1 MHPCWKCS
9 CYLKGGMLE
18 TISKNEGEKLMIA
31 FILYLIL
38 AYLIGAIPTGLLLT
52 RLTGGG
58 DIRSVGSGNIG
69 ATNVYRTAGRK
80 LGILT
85 LIGDALKG
93 LLPVLVAATL
103 LSYGDERLGAVAIAA
118 FIGHCYPVYIG
129 FKGGKGVATALG
141 IYLVLSPLAVLGA
154 FLVFAGLLW
163 KWRYVSLGSICAAA
177 SIPLL
182 VYLVERSLPLLLAT
196 LVISSIVIIRH
207 HSNISRL
214 INGTENPFNI

>member
-1 MHPCWKCS
+1 MA
-9 CYLKGGMLE
+9 L
-18 TISKNEGEKLMIA
+18 
-31 FILYLIL
+31 FVLYLIL

-80 LGILT
+80 LGVLT

-93 LLPVLVAATL
+93 LLPVLFAAL
-103 LSYGDERLGAVAIAA
+103 VLHYDHSRLGAVAIAA

-196 LVISSIVIIRH
+196 LVISGIVILRH
-207 HSNISRL
+207 RSNISRL
-214 INGTENPFNI
+214 INGTENRFNL